1 LREGFETSVFLL
13 AAVQASTSRTA
24 SGLGALFGIVVAV
37 IIGWLIYRGGK
48 RVNLAKFF
56 TVTGLV
62 LVVVA
67 AGLVSFAAHTAHEA
81 GWLNT
86 GQGRAAD
93 LSAIVKPGTVQSALI
108 TGVLGIQ
115 PRPVWAEVIAWLA
128 YLVPATLYV
137 LWPRGKRVSSRQ
149 PTAAVPIAS

>member
-1 LREGFETSVFLL
+1 
-13 AAVQASTSRTA
+13 
-24 SGLGALFGIVVAV
+24 V
-37 IIGWLIYRGGK
+37 IIGWGIYRGGT

-56 TVTGLV
+56 TVTGMV

-81 GWLNT
+81 GWLNI
-86 GQGRAAD
+86 GQSQAAD
-93 LSAIVKPGTVQSALI
+93 LSAVIKPGTVQSALV

-115 PRPVWAEVIAWLA
+115 PRPVWAEVIAWSA

-137 LWPRGKRVSSRQ
+137 LWPRGKRLSSHQR
-149 PTAAVPIAS
+149 TAAVPVAS